1 MNSSIN
7 VARIK
12 AVHHDLGELRD
23 KVVYVGGSTV
33 SFYAD
38 RPVYEIRVTDDIDV
52 IIEILHYNDRIGLE
66 NKLRAMGFEHDIES
80 GIICR
85 YKTSGVVVD
94 IMPIDGEAIG
104 FTNKWYRDGFNAAID
119 HAIDAFHRIKILT
132 APYFLATKL
141 EAFKGRGQGDGRTS
155 QDFEDIVF
163 VLENRQT
170 IWEEL
175 NNCDRKLEAY
185 LIEEFTAL
193 LKHAYLYEWID
204 AHVERNSPPQTN
216 LILTALSKFCQRD

>member
-1 MNSSIN
+1 MKNSTN
-7 VARIK
+7 VLRIK
-12 AVHHDLGELRD
+12 AVNNDLGNLRD
-23 KVVYVGGSTV
+23 KVVYVGGATV

-52 IIEILHYNDRIGLE
+52 IIEILNYNDRIELE
-66 NKLRAMGFEHDIES
+66 NKLRAMGFENDIES

-85 YKTSGVVVD
+85 YKTRGVIVD
-94 IMPIDGEAIG
+94 IMPTDDPSIG
-104 FTNKWYRDGFNAAID
+104 FSNKWYPDGFIAAVDHTID
-119 HAIDAFHRIKILT
+119 EFHTIKILT

-175 NNCDRKLEAY
+175 NQCDGKLNEY
-185 LIEEFTAL
+185 FIIEFTAL

-204 AHVERNSPPQTN
+204 AHVEKNSPPQTN
-216 LILTALSKFCQRD
+216 PILSALRKFCQQG